1 MAASQNDTYIK
12 VGEGT
17 ATTLASPGYTIG
29 GTSATVVSTTNWPTD
44 TGVIFAIDT
53 AEIIN
58 GEQVQVA
65 GTYTEYEGTVAT
77 ATSVTSVSLVSG
89 TPQNY
94 SAGALTRVYIPLSAE
109 VQNRMVDGLL
119 VSHTQTGAMIAS
131 LPLTTP
137 KITTSINDANGN
149 EVIKTPA
156 TASAVNEITVTNAA
170 TGNSPKVEPSGGDSA
185 IHLNLRGKG
194 LAKTVTI
201 GAGATNIYLANYVS
215 SGCIWTADAAG
226 STRLASMTAGV
237 VVVGGNPITVA
248 AVTSR
253 TFTASRD
260 TYVDVLDNGDSTGLV
275 VYTEVTNNAA
285 SPALAANSIRI
296 ATVVTAAGSIAA
308 STAIGQG
315 GYANISPVISSQVF
329 KGFDSLGNKI
339 YPKGPTTPAIAQ
351 NPYMFNVH
359 LAANQTGI
367 ADVTATKVA
376 WDTKKFD
383 TGANFDTTTNRRF
396 TAPVAGFY
404 QINAQ
409 IDLLSPGNT
418 MVASIFYLYKNGS
431 NTHLFHDVYP
441 NVGVGNQVNTSGSLS
456 ELIQLAAGD
465 YLEIFVYADVTSS
478 TLTVIGGATGSS
490 FSGFLVSAS

>member
-1 MAASQNDTYIK
+1 MSTSVNSLTSNFFPEAENGFTTTTAGS
-12 VGEGT
+12 VSSG
-17 ATTLASPGYTIG
+17 ATTVTLNSVSGYTNGAVAVFVIDPTDATKKQTFTG
-29 GTSATVVSTTNWPTD
+29 VIDTAGVQVTNVVWTAGTNQTHALGATVVD
-44 TGVIFAIDT
+44 
-53 AEIIN
+53 
-58 GEQVQVA
+58 
-65 GTYTEYEGTVAT
+65 YAT
-77 ATSVTSVSLVSG
+77 ATHISMVTK
-89 TPQNY
+89 
-94 SAGALTRVYIPLSAE
+94 
-109 VQNRMVDGLL
+109 GLL
-119 VSHTQTGAMIAS
+119 AAGLNQGGTM
-131 LPLTTP
+131 TP
-137 KITTSINDANGN
+137 KVLTSINDTNGN
-149 EVIKTPA
+149 EVIVTPA

-170 TGNSPKVEPSGGDSA
+170 TGNAPSISATGGDSA
-185 IHLNLRGKG
+185 VNLNLRGKG

-339 YPKGPTTPAIAQ
+339 YPKGPSTPAIAQ

>member
-77 ATSVTSVSLVSG
+77 ATSVTNVSLVSG

-201 GAGATNIYLANYVS
+201 GAGAATIFPYDYVA
-215 SGCIWTADAAG
+215 SGCVWSGDSYGG
-226 STRLASMTAGV
+226 SLAASMTSGV
-237 VVVGGNPITVA
+237 VVINGNPITVA
-248 AVTSR
+248 AVTAR
-253 TFTASRD
+253 AFTTNVD
-260 TYVDVLDNGDSTGLV
+260 TYIDVLDAGDGTGTV
-275 VYTEVTNNAA
+275 VYTTAATNAA
-285 SPALAANSIRI
+285 SPALASNSIRI
-296 ATVVTAAGSIAA
+296 GIIQAAATITAATKVNQGQEDKVFPIASSIP
-308 STAIGQG
+308 
-315 GYANISPVISSQVF
+315 YAVT
-329 KGFDSLGNKI
+329 DSLGNLICPRDPFRSIIGYRQILADQGSITTVVDLTGLSVPFIAITGRKI
-339 YPKGPTTPAIAQ
+339 EASAYVNSTNGTADAYNIVNIQEGATVLQ
-351 NPYMFNVH
+351 
-359 LAANQTGI
+359 AA
-367 ADVTATKVA
+367 
-376 WDTKKFD
+376 
-383 TGANFDTTTNRRF
+383 
-396 TAPVAGFY
+396 
-404 QINAQ
+404 
-409 IDLLSPGNT
+409 
-418 MVASIFYLYKNGS
+418 
-431 NTHLFHDVYP
+431 
-441 NVGVGNQVNTSGSLS
+441 GVNSRSGSINETLNP
-456 ELIQLAAGD
+456 EYLATPSAGLHT
-465 YLEIFVYADVTSS
+465 YK
-478 TLTVIGGATGSS
+478 LTAQGSGGTMTARAGATQPA
-490 FSGFLVSAS
+490 FIRIRLV